1 MSALP
6 SMPVA
11 APILDGMFATRFK
24 LGHSVAETDESRA
37 AGKIIL
43 DRPHLLTLA
52 RAKAPNPAMF
62 DLPEN
67 QPYFWTAGASNN
79 NVDFYSTRMARS
91 SLRNY
96 AEDANDGRA
105 FLLGHRSYEMPIG
118 KTVEGRFTDVGG
130 NGRATTEVAAFTIPE
145 LDVYDSNTTSVIRG
159 IESGIYADVS
169 IGFSGGRWV
178 CNLCGLDMLRS
189 YDCCHFPG
197 WDFEVTDPATGIIRV
212 VKCLADVEDA
222 RLNEVSLV
230 YDGAT
235 PNAMVLKAEALAI
248 EGRLTEDMR
257 RFVTT
262 RCKRELPTKRVLVQ
276 GAPEMPL
283 SLDTMPHPDIRSDG
297 ENEFVP
303 PTENKDGIQDLSET
317 DCDDVAFAPT
327 TERSASEDDMS
338 AKAPETEVQNP
349 APAAATN
356 TVDVNALTQ
365 RLVEAESAKA
375 ILTAEQTRLNGLVAN
390 HAQEV
395 ATRDARITELEAKL
409 TEANNR
415 AAEMDSYR
423 DDAVAAAIKVG
434 VRANAITTDNEE
446 QWTGYLKRQAISD
459 VRMQTEA
466 WERQALALPTSRQT
480 SDVSNDPTK
489 APASGNKTTKNPG
502 VYRA

>member
-1 MSALP
+1 MSTFP
-6 SMPVA
+6 STPVA

-24 LGHSVAETDESRA
+24 LGTAFLETDETRA
-37 AGKIIL
+37 AGKISL
-43 DRPHLLTLA
+43 DRPRLLELA

-62 DLPEN
+62 DAPDN

-79 NVDFYSTRMARS
+79 SVDFYSTRMARS

-96 AEDANDGRA
+96 AADASEGRA

-118 KTVEGRFTDVGG
+118 KTIEGRFTDVGG
-130 NGRATTEVAAFTIPE
+130 NGQATTEVAAFTIPE

-169 IGFSGGRWV
+169 IGFSGGRWI
-178 CNLCGLDMLRS
+178 CTICGLDMMRS

-197 WDFEVTDPATGIIRV
+197 WDFEVTDPKTGIVRV

-248 EGRLTEDMR
+248 EGRLSEDMR

-262 RCKRELPTKRVLVQ
+262 RCKRELPQKRVLVQ
-276 GAPEMPL
+276 GSPELPL
-283 SLDTMPHPDIRSDG
+283 SLDTMPYPHIRSGG
-297 ENEFVP
+297 ENEYVP
-303 PTENKDGIQDLSET
+303 PTENEEDGLEDMMDDEEDRKCKDKKKRSDDTSEGT
-317 DCDDVAFAPT
+317 
-327 TERSASEDDMS
+327 MS
-338 AKAPETEVQNP
+338 AKAPETEVQTP
-349 APAAATN
+349 APAATN

-375 ILTAEQTRLNGLVAN
+375 ILTAEQTRLNGVVAN

-395 ATRDARITELEAKL
+395 ATRDARITELERQL
-409 TEANNR
+409 TEANAR

-423 DDAVAAAIKVG
+423 NDAVAIAVKSG
-434 VRANAITTDNEE
+434 VRAGAITTENEE
-446 QWTGYLKRQAISD
+446 QWTGYLKRQAIAD
-459 VRMQTEA
+459 VRMQTDA

-489 APASGNKTTKNPG
+489 QPEAAKSAKNPG